1 VLALPQG
8 HPLAA
13 AKRVSARELHE
24 VPLITFNTTLPI
36 GAALASAFA
45 ESRATRRL
53 GIEVG
58 QAFIAAALVNANA
71 GIGIV
76 DELALGAVPP
86 GLVVKPFEP
95 KRVVRLYAVT
105 RPERPSLIARSFLDT
120 VAALARER
128 RGKGLRAR

>member
-24 VPLITFNTTLPI
+24 VPPITFNTTLPI

-45 ESRATRRL
+45 ESRATRAWASRSVRPSL
-53 GIEVG
+53 PRRRSTRTP
-58 QAFIAAALVNANA
+58 AF
-71 GIGIV
+71 

-95 KRVVRLYAVT
+95 KRLVRLYAVT
-105 RPERPSLIARSFLDT
+105 RPERPSRNARSFLDT

>member
-13 AKRVSARELHE
+13 AKRVSAR
-24 VPLITFNTTLPI
+24 
-36 GAALASAFA
+36 
-45 ESRATRRL
+45 
-53 GIEVG
+53 
-58 QAFIAAALVNANA
+58 
-71 GIGIV
+71 

-86 GLVVKPFEP
+86 GLVAKPFEP

-105 RPERPSLIARSFLDT
+105 RPERPSRIARSFLDT

-128 RGKGLRAR
+128 RGPGLRAR